1 MQLEVWQS
9 GQKYWPEHSPD
20 TCPVIIIFIDIV
32 TLVFSILPLYL
43 SPDNNSVRKLVNCIL
58 CKRALTTSEG
68 KGYYIYKPKLISM
81 ESAEQSQVVS
91 ISPKAAQK
99 VGEFMKQEGK
109 DNLFLRVYVSGG
121 GCSGL
126 SYGMGFEEKSEEDDH
141 IIEQNGVKVLID
153 GYSQRYLKGANID
166 YIESL
171 MGAGF
176 KINNPNVTKSC
187 SCGHS
192 FSTE

>member
-1 MQLEVWQS
+1 
-9 GQKYWPEHSPD
+9 
-20 TCPVIIIFIDIV
+20 
-32 TLVFSILPLYL
+32 
-43 SPDNNSVRKLVNCIL
+43 
-58 CKRALTTSEG
+58 
-68 KGYYIYKPKLISM
+68 M
-81 ESAEQSQVVS
+81 ESTEQSQV
-91 ISPKAAQK
+91 ITITPKAAQK

-126 SYGMGFEEKSEEDDH
+126 SYGMGFEEESEEDDH
-141 IIEQNGVKVLID
+141 IIEQCGVRVLID

-192 FSTE
+192 FSTD